1 MSSFLSFLALA
12 LVAMPVAGVFS
23 QETDHLVGTF
33 TSSETGL
40 SVSCAKTANGYEGY
54 LALDG
59 KKYPF
64 TGVRLLGMVSG
75 TYSYE
80 GQEVAFTLA
89 RLLGIYYVTSDGV
102 SIEVVRTSDKPA
114 APVAAA
120 RPAQGAAPQQPATTQ
135 TGTSTPAASPANV
148 AAATGTQFRDPY
160 GYFSFRAPTGWTGQQ
175 EAQGF
180 SLTRPGSAV
189 SFGVTSHGYNSLAE
203 VRAEVYDVQDAASQT
218 SLRATVQPY
227 GNNGLLVRYT
237 GRSQGK
243 QVVIETVS
251 LVSPNGGGVNITG
264 AGEATAY
271 SAAETKW
278 LQSIAASVSFTKP
291 PVSAAD
297 GQWKQ
302 RLTGKELV
310 FLQTENGGSLKIS
323 MHLCSN
329 GSFSYSSNDS
339 YTSGGYSDF
348 SYAGQD
354 AGSGTWRIASKGGQS
369 VLLLLFSDGRV
380 NEYPLAARQAQNEVS
395 LNGRRYFVQASSSCR

>member
-1 MSSFLSFLALA
+1 MSSFLSFLALM
-12 LVAMPVAGVFS
+12 LVALPFAGVFS

-33 TSSETGL
+33 SSSETGL
-40 SVSCAKTANGYEGY
+40 SVSCAKTAGGYEGY

-102 SIEVVRTSDKPA
+102 SIEVVRTSEKPG

-120 RPAQGAAPQQPATTQ
+120 RPAAAAPSQPSPSPAGAA
-135 TGTSTPAASPANV
+135 SPAASPANV
-148 AAATGTQFRDPY
+148 AAATGTLLKDPY
-160 GYFSFRAPTGWTGQQ
+160 GYFSFRAPAGWTGQQ

-180 SLTRPGSAV
+180 SLAKPGSAV
-189 SFGVTSHGYNSLAE
+189 SFGVSSHGYNSVAE

-218 SLRATVQPY
+218 NLRASVQPY
-227 GNNGLLVRYT
+227 GSNGLLVRFT
-237 GRSQGK
+237 GTSQGK

-251 LVSPNGGGVNITG
+251 LVSPNGGGVNVTG
-264 AGEATAY
+264 AGEAAVY
-271 SAAETKW
+271 SASETKL

-329 GSFSYSSNDS
+329 GAFSYSSNDS

-369 VLLLLFSDGRV
+369 VLMLLFSDGRV